1 MVYTGFRAQEWGYGR
16 VSLQG
21 SVMRIALGVGC
32 FKAAML
38 SRLYTVESG
47 VILAGASAQLPGAI
61 ERRGKL
67 GEAV

>member
-1 MVYTGFRAQEWGYGR
+1 
-16 VSLQG
+16 
-21 SVMRIALGVGC
+21 MRIALGVGC